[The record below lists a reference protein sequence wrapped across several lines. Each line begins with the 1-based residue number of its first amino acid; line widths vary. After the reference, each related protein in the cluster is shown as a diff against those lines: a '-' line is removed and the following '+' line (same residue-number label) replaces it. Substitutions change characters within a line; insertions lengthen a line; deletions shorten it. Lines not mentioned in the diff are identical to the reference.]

1 MSTAARET
9 EGALA
14 EPDAMAR
21 AELGPYQMFMF
32 ALGVYVLLALAAQT
46 FLPLSASTNAILD
59 HLDDAICLVFFVDF
73 FVNLYQAPS
82 KLGYLKWGWIDLL
95 SSVPMIDMFRA
106 GRIARMI
113 RILRAFRGVRSA
125 RFLADYLVH
134 ERANGAFF
142 AVALLSILLVLFS
155 SIAILQFETT
165 PEGNIHT
172 PQDALWWA
180 FATVTTVGYGDKFP
194 VTTEGRM
201 VAAVLM
207 TAGVGLFGSFTGLVA
222 SWILTPSKKDEE
234 QDSELVLLRAQVEA
248 IQRHLTGGGS
258 GPPPPIS
265 DAAPDD
271 LSQLAAHWPLLP
283 AQVRAR
289 MIAEAKGLRRDAA

>member
-1 MSTAARET
+1 MPDVAQVQSDPET
-9 EGALA
+9 E
-14 EPDAMAR
+14 R
-21 AELGPYQMFMF
+21 SSQSNRELGPYQMFMF
-32 ALGVYVLLALAAQT
+32 GLGVYVLLALAAET
-46 FLPLSASTNAILD
+46 FLPLSESTNTILD
-59 HLDDAICLVFFVDF
+59 HVDDGICLIFFFDF
-73 FVNLYQAPS
+73 FVNLFQAPS

-95 SSVPMIDMFRA
+95 SSMPMVDMFRA

-134 ERANGAFF
+134 QRANGAFF

-155 SIAILQFETT
+155 SIAILQFENTA
-165 PEGNIHT
+165 EGNIRT

-207 TAGVGLFGSFTGLVA
+207 TAGVGMFGSFTGLVA
-222 SWILTPSKKDEE
+222 SWILTPTKKDQE
-234 QDSELVLLRAQVEA
+234 QDSEMAKLRSQVEA
-248 IQRHLTGGGS
+248 IQQHLTAGNT
-258 GPPPPIS
+258 
-265 DAAPDD
+265 APTSRNETATDEFA
-271 LSQLAAHWPLLP
+271 QLAAAWPALP
-283 AQVRAR
+283 SHVKAR
-289 MIAEAKGLRRDAA
+289 ILAEATGTHRNAA